1 VADNPV
7 SPATLVKR
15 RSLELA
21 RCDILRQLQMVR
33 SEAHKEMLERALAA
47 LEDELKDLPSSKGD

>member
-1 VADNPV
+1 MTDKIP
-7 SPATLVKR
+7 SPENVVKR

-21 RCDILRQLQMVR
+21 RSDVLRQLNAVR

-47 LEDELKDLPSSKGD
+47 LELELNDLPKKG

>member
-1 VADNPV
+1 MAEKVIP
-7 SPATLVKR
+7 PAAIVKR

-21 RCDILRQLQMVR
+21 RSNLLRQLQAVR

-47 LEDELKDLPSSKGD
+47 LEQELKDLPTATE

>member
-1 VADNPV
+1 MPEKVIP
-7 SPATLVKR
+7 PAVIVKR

-21 RCDILRQLQMVR
+21 RSDVLRQLQAVR

-47 LEDELKDLPSSKGD
+47 LEQELKELPSSQ

>member
-1 VADNPV
+1 MAEKIIA
-7 SPATLVKR
+7 PAMIVKR

-21 RCDILRQLQMVR
+21 RSDVLRQLQAAR

-47 LEDELKDLPSSKGD
+47 LEQELKQLASPTD

>member
-1 VADNPV
+1 MNEKPP

-21 RCDILRQLQMVR
+21 RTDILRQLQMAR

-47 LEDELKDLPSSKGD
+47 LEQELKDLPSPGG